1 MLRVKTLRDIY
12 ESWTFA
18 LIVSDLGTFEE
29 VEKSYLWRQ
38 AMADEINS
46 SQRNGTWEL
55 YELPSMK
62 KKLE

>member
-1 MLRVKTLRDIY
+1 M
-12 ESWTFA
+12 
-18 LIVSDLGTFEE
+18 SDLGTFEE

-55 YELPSMK
+55 YELPSRK
-62 KKLE
+62 KEIRVKWIYKTKYKPNGKI